1 MRYLSLIIFAG
12 FLVFCVDF
20 ATQNTETVVINYQL
34 DWLKF
39 GFRSDRPVF
48 VPIFFTF
55 AFGIIFCVIY
65 FFIYHSV
72 LLGKLHRQKKEIKR
86 LNKLVETHKEAD
98 VVTDERKS
106 ELNQIV
112 ASVHDSVDD
121 QDDLEPPDLH
131 KEEDL
136 KTCLL
141 YTSPS
146 PRDGLLS
153 RMPSSA

>member
-20 ATQNTETVVINYQL
+20 ATQNTETVVINYQQ
-34 DWLKF
+34 DWIKF
-39 GFRSDRPVF
+39 SFRSERPVF

-65 FFIYHSV
+65 FFIYHSI

-86 LNKLVETHKEAD
+86 LNKLVESHKEPD
-98 VVTDERKS
+98 VVNDERKS

-121 QDDLEPPDLH
+121 EDDLEPPDLH
-131 KEEDL
+131 KEGNL
-136 KTCLL
+136 KK
-141 YTSPS
+141 
-146 PRDGLLS
+146 
-153 RMPSSA
+153 SA

>member
-39 GFRSDRPVF
+39 SFRSERPVF

-112 ASVHDSVDD
+112 ASVHDSVDE

-131 KEEDL
+131 REEDL
-136 KTCLL
+136 KT
-141 YTSPS
+141 
-146 PRDGLLS
+146 
-153 RMPSSA
+153 SA

>member
-34 DWLKF
+34 DWLNF
-39 GFRSDRPVF
+39 GFRSERPVF

-86 LNKLVETHKEAD
+86 LNKLVETHKEAEII
-98 VVTDERKS
+98 TDERKS

-112 ASVHDSVDD
+112 ASVHDSVDE

-136 KTCLL
+136 KT
-141 YTSPS
+141 
-146 PRDGLLS
+146 
-153 RMPSSA
+153 SA

>member
-20 ATQNTETVVINYQL
+20 ATQNTETVLINYQL

-39 GFRSDRPVF
+39 GFRSERPVF

-72 LLGKLHRQKKEIKR
+72 LLGKLHRQKKEIKL
-86 LNKLVETHKEAD
+86 LNKLVESHKEPD

-112 ASVHDSVDD
+112 ASVHDSVDE

-136 KTCLL
+136 KT
-141 YTSPS
+141 
-146 PRDGLLS
+146 
-153 RMPSSA
+153 SA

>member
-39 GFRSDRPVF
+39 SFRSERPVF

-112 ASVHDSVDD
+112 ASVHDSVDE
-121 QDDLEPPDLH
+121 QDDLEPPVLH

-136 KTCLL
+136 KT
-141 YTSPS
+141 
-146 PRDGLLS
+146 
-153 RMPSSA
+153 SA

>member
-39 GFRSDRPVF
+39 SFRSERPVF

-86 LNKLVETHKEAD
+86 LNKLVETHKEAEII
-98 VVTDERKS
+98 TDERKS

-112 ASVHDSVDD
+112 ASVHDSVDE
-121 QDDLEPPDLH
+121 QDDLDPPDLH
-131 KEEDL
+131 NEEDL
-136 KTCLL
+136 KT
-141 YTSPS
+141 
-146 PRDGLLS
+146 
-153 RMPSSA
+153 SA

>member
-34 DWLKF
+34 DLLKF
-39 GFRSDRPVF
+39 SFRSDRPVF

-86 LNKLVETHKEAD
+86 LNKLVESNKKPD

-112 ASVHDSVDD
+112 ASVHDSVVE

-136 KTCLL
+136 KT
-141 YTSPS
+141 
-146 PRDGLLS
+146 
-153 RMPSSA
+153 SA

>member
-39 GFRSDRPVF
+39 SFRSERPVF

-86 LNKLVETHKEAD
+86 LNKLVESHKEPD
-98 VVTDERKS
+98 VVTDERKN

-112 ASVHDSVDD
+112 ASVHDSVDE

-136 KTCLL
+136 KT
-141 YTSPS
+141 
-146 PRDGLLS
+146 
-153 RMPSSA
+153 SA

>member
-20 ATQNTETVVINYQL
+20 ATQNTETVLINYQL

-39 GFRSDRPVF
+39 GFRSERPVF

-86 LNKLVETHKEAD
+86 LNKLVETHKEGD
-98 VVTDERKS
+98 VVTAERKS

-112 ASVHDSVDD
+112 ATVHDSVDE
-121 QDDLEPPDLH
+121 QDDLEPPDQYR
-131 KEEDL
+131 EEDL
-136 KTCLL
+136 KT
-141 YTSPS
+141 
-146 PRDGLLS
+146 
-153 RMPSSA
+153 SA

>member
-39 GFRSDRPVF
+39 GFRSERPVF

-112 ASVHDSVDD
+112 ASVHDSVYE
-121 QDDLEPPDLH
+121 QDDLDPPDLQR
-131 KEEDL
+131 EEDL
-136 KTCLL
+136 KT
-141 YTSPS
+141 
-146 PRDGLLS
+146 
-153 RMPSSA
+153 SA

>member
-34 DWLKF
+34 EWLKF
-39 GFRSDRPVF
+39 GFRSERPVF

-86 LNKLVETHKEAD
+86 LNKLVESHKEPE
-98 VVTDERKS
+98 VVTDDRKS

-112 ASVHDSVDD
+112 ASVHDSVDE

-136 KTCLL
+136 KT
-141 YTSPS
+141 
-146 PRDGLLS
+146 
-153 RMPSSA
+153 SA

>member
-1 MRYLSLIIFAG
+1 MRYFSLIIFAG

-39 GFRSDRPVF
+39 GFRSERPVF

-86 LNKLVETHKEAD
+86 LNKLVETHKEGD
-98 VVTDERKS
+98 VVTAERKS

-112 ASVHDSVDD
+112 ATVHDSVDE

-136 KTCLL
+136 KT
-141 YTSPS
+141 
-146 PRDGLLS
+146 
-153 RMPSSA
+153 SA

>member
-39 GFRSDRPVF
+39 GFRSERPVF

-72 LLGKLHRQKKEIKR
+72 LLGKLHRQKREIKR
-86 LNKLVETHKEAD
+86 LNKLVESHKEPD

-112 ASVHDSVDD
+112 ASVHDSVDE
-121 QDDLEPPDLH
+121 QDDLEPPDLNR
-131 KEEDL
+131 EEDL
-136 KTCLL
+136 KT
-141 YTSPS
+141 S
-146 PRDGLLS
+146 
-153 RMPSSA
+153 

>member
-20 ATQNTETVVINYQL
+20 ATQNTETVLINYQL

-39 GFRSDRPVF
+39 GFRSERPVF

-72 LLGKLHRQKKEIKR
+72 LLGKLHRQKREIKR
-86 LNKLVETHKEAD
+86 LNKLVETHKEAE

-112 ASVHDSVDD
+112 ASVHDSVDE
-121 QDDLEPPDLH
+121 QDDLDPPDLQR
-131 KEEDL
+131 EEDL
-136 KTCLL
+136 KT
-141 YTSPS
+141 
-146 PRDGLLS
+146 
-153 RMPSSA
+153 SA

>member
-39 GFRSDRPVF
+39 GFSSERPIF

-72 LLGKLHRQKKEIKR
+72 LLGKLHKQKREIKR
-86 LNKLVETHKEAD
+86 LNKLVETHKEPD
-98 VVTDERKS
+98 VVSDERKS

-112 ASVHDSVDD
+112 ASVHDSVDE
-121 QDDLEPPDLH
+121 QDDLEPPDLNR
-131 KEEDL
+131 EEDL
-136 KTCLL
+136 KT
-141 YTSPS
+141 
-146 PRDGLLS
+146 
-153 RMPSSA
+153 SA

>member
-20 ATQNTETVVINYQL
+20 ATQNTETVVINYKL

-39 GFRSDRPVF
+39 VFRSERPVF

-72 LLGKLHRQKKEIKR
+72 LLGKLHRQKREIKR
-86 LNKLVETHKEAD
+86 LNKLVESHKGPD
-98 VVTDERKS
+98 VVSDERKS

-112 ASVHDSVDD
+112 ASVHDSVDE

-131 KEEDL
+131 KEGDL
-136 KTCLL
+136 KK
-141 YTSPS
+141 
-146 PRDGLLS
+146 
-153 RMPSSA
+153 SA

>member
-1 MRYLSLIIFAG
+1 MRYLSPIVFAG

-20 ATQNTETVVINYQL
+20 ATQNTETVLINYHL

-39 GFRSDRPVF
+39 GFRSERPVF

-72 LLGKLHRQKKEIKR
+72 LLGNLHRQKKEIKR
-86 LNKLVETHKEAD
+86 LNKLVETHKEGD
-98 VVTDERKS
+98 VVSDERKS

-112 ASVHDSVDD
+112 ASVHDSVDE

-136 KTCLL
+136 KT
-141 YTSPS
+141 
-146 PRDGLLS
+146 
-153 RMPSSA
+153 SS

>member
-39 GFRSDRPVF
+39 GFRSERPVF

-72 LLGKLHRQKKEIKR
+72 LLGKLHRQKKENKR
-86 LNKLVETHKEAD
+86 LNKLVESHKEPD
-98 VVTDERKS
+98 VVSDERKS

-112 ASVHDSVDD
+112 ASVHDSVDE
-121 QDDLEPPDLH
+121 QDDLDPPDLH
-131 KEEDL
+131 REEDL
-136 KTCLL
+136 KT
-141 YTSPS
+141 
-146 PRDGLLS
+146 
-153 RMPSSA
+153 SA

>member
-20 ATQNTETVVINYQL
+20 ATQNTETVLINYQL

-39 GFRSDRPVF
+39 GFRSERPVF

-86 LNKLVETHKEAD
+86 LNKLVEIHKEAD

-112 ASVHDSVDD
+112 ASVHDSVDE

-131 KEEDL
+131 REEDL
-136 KTCLL
+136 KT
-141 YTSPS
+141 SV
-146 PRDGLLS
+146 
-153 RMPSSA
+153 

>member
-39 GFRSDRPVF
+39 GFRSERPVF

-86 LNKLVETHKEAD
+86 LNTLVETHKEPD

-112 ASVHDSVDD
+112 ASVHDSVDE

-136 KTCLL
+136 KT
-141 YTSPS
+141 
-146 PRDGLLS
+146 
-153 RMPSSA
+153 SA

>member
-20 ATQNTETVVINYQL
+20 ATQNTETVLINYQL

-39 GFRSDRPVF
+39 GFRSERPVF

-86 LNKLVETHKEAD
+86 LNKLVEIHKEAD

-112 ASVHDSVDD
+112 ASVHDSIDE

-136 KTCLL
+136 KT
-141 YTSPS
+141 
-146 PRDGLLS
+146 
-153 RMPSSA
+153 SA

>member
-20 ATQNTETVVINYQL
+20 ATQNTETLLINYQL

-39 GFRSDRPVF
+39 GFRSERPVF

-72 LLGKLHRQKKEIKR
+72 LLGKLHRQKREIKR
-86 LNKLVETHKEAD
+86 LNKLVESHKEPD

-112 ASVHDSVDD
+112 ASVHDSVDE
-121 QDDLEPPDLH
+121 QDDLDPPDLH
-131 KEEDL
+131 REEDL
-136 KTCLL
+136 KT
-141 YTSPS
+141 
-146 PRDGLLS
+146 
-153 RMPSSA
+153 SA

>member
-20 ATQNTETVVINYQL
+20 ATQNTETVLINYQL

-39 GFRSDRPVF
+39 GFRSERPVF

-86 LNKLVETHKEAD
+86 LNKLVETHKETD

-112 ASVHDSVDD
+112 ASVHDSVDE

-131 KEEDL
+131 REEDL
-136 KTCLL
+136 KT
-141 YTSPS
+141 
-146 PRDGLLS
+146 
-153 RMPSSA
+153 SA

>member
-34 DWLKF
+34 DWLNF
-39 GFRSDRPVF
+39 SFLSERPVF

-86 LNKLVETHKEAD
+86 LNKLVESHKEAD

-112 ASVHDSVDD
+112 ASVHDSVDE

-131 KEEDL
+131 KEEDM
-136 KTCLL
+136 KT
-141 YTSPS
+141 Y
-146 PRDGLLS
+146 
-153 RMPSSA
+153 A

>member
-20 ATQNTETVVINYQL
+20 ATQNTETVLINYQL

-39 GFRSDRPVF
+39 GFRSERPVF

-112 ASVHDSVDD
+112 ASVHDSVDE

-131 KEEDL
+131 KEGEL
-136 KTCLL
+136 KK
-141 YTSPS
+141 
-146 PRDGLLS
+146 
-153 RMPSSA
+153 SA

>member
-12 FLVFCVDF
+12 FMVFCVDF

-39 GFRSDRPVF
+39 GFRSERPVF

-86 LNKLVETHKEAD
+86 LNKLVESHKEAG

-112 ASVHDSVDD
+112 ANVHDSVDE

-131 KEEDL
+131 REEDL
-136 KTCLL
+136 KT
-141 YTSPS
+141 
-146 PRDGLLS
+146 
-153 RMPSSA
+153 SA

>member
-98 VVTDERKS
+98 VVTDGRKS

-112 ASVHDSVDD
+112 ASVHDSVDE

-131 KEEDL
+131 REEDL
-136 KTCLL
+136 KT
-141 YTSPS
+141 
-146 PRDGLLS
+146 
-153 RMPSSA
+153 SA

>member
-39 GFRSDRPVF
+39 GFRSERPVF

-86 LNKLVETHKEAD
+86 LNKLVESHKEPE

-112 ASVHDSVDD
+112 ASVHDSVDE

-131 KEEDL
+131 IEEDL
-136 KTCLL
+136 KK
-141 YTSPS
+141 
-146 PRDGLLS
+146 
-153 RMPSSA
+153 SA

>member
-39 GFRSDRPVF
+39 GFRSERPVF

-72 LLGKLHRQKKEIKR
+72 LLGKLHRQKKENKR
-86 LNKLVETHKEAD
+86 LNKLVETHKEPK
-98 VVTDERKS
+98 VVSDERKS

-112 ASVHDSVDD
+112 ASVHDSVDE

-136 KTCLL
+136 KT
-141 YTSPS
+141 
-146 PRDGLLS
+146 
-153 RMPSSA
+153 SA

>member
-39 GFRSDRPVF
+39 GFRSERPVF

-86 LNKLVETHKEAD
+86 LNKLVESHKEPD

-112 ASVHDSVDD
+112 ASVHDSVDE
-121 QDDLEPPDLH
+121 QDDLEPPDVRR
-131 KEEDL
+131 EEDL
-136 KTCLL
+136 KT
-141 YTSPS
+141 
-146 PRDGLLS
+146 
-153 RMPSSA
+153 SA

>member
-20 ATQNTETVVINYQL
+20 ATQNTETVLINYQL

-39 GFRSDRPVF
+39 SFRSERPVF

-72 LLGKLHRQKKEIKR
+72 LLGKLHKQKKEIKR
-86 LNKLVETHKEAD
+86 LNKLVETHKEAEII
-98 VVTDERKS
+98 TDERKS

-112 ASVHDSVDD
+112 ASVHDSVDEH
-121 QDDLEPPDLH
+121 DDLEPPDLH

-136 KTCLL
+136 KT
-141 YTSPS
+141 
-146 PRDGLLS
+146 
-153 RMPSSA
+153 SA

>member
-20 ATQNTETVVINYQL
+20 ATQNTETVLINYQL

-39 GFRSDRPVF
+39 GFRSERPVF

-86 LNKLVETHKEAD
+86 LNKLIESHKEPD
-98 VVTDERKS
+98 VATDERKS

-112 ASVHDSVDD
+112 ASVHDSVDE
-121 QDDLEPPDLH
+121 QDDLDPPDLQR
-131 KEEDL
+131 EEDL
-136 KTCLL
+136 KT
-141 YTSPS
+141 
-146 PRDGLLS
+146 
-153 RMPSSA
+153 SA

>member
-39 GFRSDRPVF
+39 GFQSERPVF

-86 LNKLVETHKEAD
+86 LNKLVESYKEPE

-112 ASVHDSVDD
+112 ASVHDSVDE

-136 KTCLL
+136 KT
-141 YTSPS
+141 
-146 PRDGLLS
+146 
-153 RMPSSA
+153 SA

>member
-39 GFRSDRPVF
+39 SFRSERPVF

-86 LNKLVETHKEAD
+86 LNKLVESHKEVD
-98 VVTDERKS
+98 VNTDERKS

-112 ASVHDSVDD
+112 ASVHDSVDE
-121 QDDLEPPDLH
+121 QDDLDPPDLH
-131 KEEDL
+131 REEDL
-136 KTCLL
+136 KT
-141 YTSPS
+141 SV
-146 PRDGLLS
+146 
-153 RMPSSA
+153 

>member
-20 ATQNTETVVINYQL
+20 ATQNTETVLINYQL

-39 GFRSDRPVF
+39 SFRSERPVF

-86 LNKLVETHKEAD
+86 LNKLVESHKEPD

-112 ASVHDSVDD
+112 ASVHDSVDE

-131 KEEDL
+131 KEDDL
-136 KTCLL
+136 KT
-141 YTSPS
+141 
-146 PRDGLLS
+146 
-153 RMPSSA
+153 SA

>member
-39 GFRSDRPVF
+39 SFRSERPVF

-72 LLGKLHRQKKEIKR
+72 LLGKLHRQKKENKR

-112 ASVHDSVDD
+112 ASVHDSVDE

-136 KTCLL
+136 KT
-141 YTSPS
+141 
-146 PRDGLLS
+146 
-153 RMPSSA
+153 SA